1 MTGTTK
7 AMVGVVITVV
17 VGSAAALALRSSR
30 ATGPEVRM
38 EAVANRDLVAKVTAS
53 GNIRARV
60 QVDMSSDI
68 SARVQQ
74 MHVREGDD
82 VREGD
87 LLLELDRTQFEA
99 ALARARATLSQ
110 SQANA
115 SQNRANLLRAQ
126 RENERVTAL
135 QARDPLLVSQQQVD
149 DAETNL
155 QVAEA
160 NLEAAQFG
168 VAQAQAGVEEA
179 EDRLEKTIFRAPM
192 SGKITRLNVEQGE
205 TVVVGTMNNPGSLVL
220 SISDLSVVEAV
231 VRVDETDIP
240 LLTLGDSA
248 VVEIDAFPNRT
259 FTGRVTEIGN
269 SAIQA
274 PSQQSGA
281 QQAIDFEVVVTLDP
295 TDVQLR
301 PDLSATAEVVTD
313 IRPAAL
319 AVPIIAVTLREP
331 EAEGIA
337 GSEGGAA
344 AGDGPPPS
352 AAGRAQEREVE
363 GVFLVRSGT
372 VTFRPIE
379 LGIAGE
385 EHFEVLSGL
394 QVGDTVV
401 AGPYQ
406 AIRQLRSGDPV
417 RRMDGV
423 APAGASTAPA
433 AQG

>member
-1 MTGTTK
+1 MTGKTK
-7 AMVGVVITVV
+7 VVVGVVLVV
-17 VGSAAALALRSSR
+17 VIGTAALMALNGNRRS
-30 ATGPEVRM
+30 GVEVRM
-38 EAVANRDLVAKVTAS
+38 EEIARRNLVSKVVAS

-68 SARVQQ
+68 SARVRD
-74 MHVREGDD
+74 MHVEEGAD
-82 VREGD
+82 VQQGD

-99 ALARARATLSQ
+99 ALARAQAALSQ

-115 SQNRANLLRAQ
+115 SQNEANLLRAQ
-126 RENERVTAL
+126 REYDRVTSL
-135 QARDPLLVSQQQVD
+135 QTRDPLLVSRQQVE

-155 QVAEA
+155 RVAEA
-160 NLEAAQFG
+160 NLEAARFAVQ
-168 VAQAQAGVEEA
+168 QARAGVEEA

-192 SGKITRLNVEQGE
+192 TGKITRLNVEQGE

-231 VRVDETDIP
+231 VRVDETDVP

-248 VVEIDAFPNRT
+248 VVEIDAFPGRV

-295 TDVQLR
+295 AEVDLR
-301 PDLSATAEVVTD
+301 PDLSATAEIITD
-313 IRPAAL
+313 TRPDAL
-319 AVPIIAVTLREP
+319 SVPIISVTLREREGEDIPADARP
-331 EAEGIA
+331 E
-337 GSEGGAA
+337 
-344 AGDGPPPS
+344 D
-352 AAGRAQEREVE
+352 REVE
-363 GVFLVRSGT
+363 GVFLVSGET
-372 VTFRPIE
+372 VTFAEVE

-385 EHFEVLSGL
+385 EYFEVLSGL
-394 QVGDTVV
+394 QEGDSVV

-406 AIRQLRSGDPV
+406 AIRQLRTGDPV
-417 RRMDGV
+417 RRMDSATPTT
-423 APAGASTAPA
+423 APAGR
-433 AQG
+433 